1 MKKPIIMDCDPGH
14 DDAIALLMAFASD
27 QLEVKAV
34 TTVGGNQTSG
44 KTLKNAMKIL
54 SFAGVNHVPVAPG
67 ASKPLVRELEIAPE
81 VHGDSGLD
89 GPELP
94 EPTFS
99 PSPLSA
105 LELMEKVIGESQQPI
120 TLVPTGPLTNIA
132 RLLIAAP
139 HLKHKIERISMMGG
153 SAVGGNWTPAAEFNI
168 MVDPEAA
175 QIVFESGIP
184 ITMCGLDVTHKAQI
198 FDHEIE
204 ELRKQGGK
212 VAVMVAELLDFF
224 AKFHQKM
231 GFEGCPLHDPCA
243 VAWLINPQ
251 LFTSKKLHVDIETCG
266 EYTDGAT
273 VVDIHG
279 ITGKEKQ
286 VDVVFDVDRK
296 AFIKLLQD
304 TMHYYH
310 QREVRP

>member
-1 MKKPIIMDCDPGH
+1 MKKSIIMDCDPGH

-27 QLEVKAV
+27 LLEVRAV
-34 TTVGGNQTSG
+34 TTVGGNQTSA
-44 KTLKNAMKIL
+44 KTLINAMKVL
-54 SFAGVNHVPVAPG
+54 SFAGIHRVPVAAG

-89 GPELP
+89 GPDLP
-94 EPTFS
+94 EPAFNA
-99 PSPLSA
+99 SPLSA
-105 LELMEKVIGESQQPI
+105 LELMEKVISESQEPI

-132 RLLIAAP
+132 RFLIAAP
-139 HLKHKIERISMMGG
+139 HLKQKIERISLMGG

-175 QIVFESGIP
+175 EIVFESGIP

-198 FDHEIE
+198 FDGEIE
-204 ELRKQGGK
+204 DIRQQGGK

-224 AKFHQKM
+224 AKFHQEM
-231 GFEGCPLHDPCA
+231 GFEGSPLHDPCA
-243 VAWLINPQ
+243 VAWLIKPE
-251 LFTSKKLHVDIETCG
+251 LFTSQKLHVDIETCG

-286 VDVVFDVDRK
+286 VDVVFDIDREG
-296 AFIKLLQD
+296 FIQLLKD
-304 TMHYYH
+304 SLLCYH
-310 QREVRP
+310 QREVRS

>member
-14 DDAIALLMAFASD
+14 DDAIALLMALANER
-27 QLEVKAV
+27 LEVRAV
-34 TTVGGNQTSG
+34 TTVGGNQTSA
-44 KTLKNAMKIL
+44 KTLINAMKVL
-54 SFAGVNHVPVAPG
+54 SFAGIHHVPVAAG
-67 ASKPLVRELEIAPE
+67 ASKPLVRDLEIAPE

-94 EPTFS
+94 EPAFS
-99 PSPLSA
+99 ASPLSA
-105 LELMEKVIGESQQPI
+105 LELMEKVISESQVPI

-139 HLKHKIERISMMGG
+139 HLKQKIERISLMGG

-175 QIVFESGIP
+175 EIVFESGIP

-198 FDHEIE
+198 FNSEIE
-204 ELRKQGGK
+204 EIRQQGGK

-224 AKFHQKM
+224 AKFHQEM
-231 GFEGCPLHDPCA
+231 GFEGSPLHDPCA
-243 VAWLINPQ
+243 VAWLIKPE
-251 LFTSKKLHVDIETCG
+251 LFISQNLHVDIETCG

-286 VDVVFDVDRK
+286 VDVVFDIDREG
-296 AFIKLLQD
+296 FIQLLKDSLQC
-304 TMHYYH
+304 YH
-310 QREVRP
+310 QGEVRS